1 MAEFFPS
8 QMLVWSLKSLTQLNT
23 DLGFGFFFPELL
35 QDFLQGKDLELPGT
49 GWEKQ
54 SLGGLRGVGA

>member
-1 MAEFFPS
+1 
-8 QMLVWSLKSLTQLNT
+8 MLVWSLKSLTQLNT